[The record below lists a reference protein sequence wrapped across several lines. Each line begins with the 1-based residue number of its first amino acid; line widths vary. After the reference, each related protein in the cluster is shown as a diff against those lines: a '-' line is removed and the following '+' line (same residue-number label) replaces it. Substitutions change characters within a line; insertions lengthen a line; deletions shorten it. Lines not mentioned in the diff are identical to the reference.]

1 MKEMKG
7 VERKEG
13 DIMVGRKGANGKGEK
28 NEGKGDGS
36 ARIKSGVLEEIL
48 DMPLAV
54 THPSTNRAQ
63 RGATKLIG
71 ADSLQ
76 LMQAGTWAEA
86 KLQC

>member
-13 DIMVGRKGANGKGEK
+13 DIMVGRKGANGKGEE
-28 NEGKGDGS
+28 NEGKGDAS
-36 ARIKSGVLEEIL
+36 ARIKSDVLEEIL

-63 RGATKLIG
+63 CRPTML
-71 ADSLQ
+71 
-76 LMQAGTWAEA
+76 
-86 KLQC
+86 C